1 VSKEE
6 LLVGYKKRRFKDAP
20 ADLRLTIIAVAK
32 LGHELSEGKR
42 RCGKPDRRQVA
53 HFLLG
58 LGMADLADLMRGM
71 KEGSEGRLLYE
82 TAASPAPGVAAS
94 LPNVMVHIND
104 ILNKLKRFSDS

>member
-1 VSKEE
+1 
-6 LLVGYKKRRFKDAP
+6 
-20 ADLRLTIIAVAK
+20 
-32 LGHELSEGKR
+32 
-42 RCGKPDRRQVA
+42 
-53 HFLLG
+53 
-58 LGMADLADLMRGM
+58 MADLADLMRGM